1 MSDIVIIPT
10 NAHMG
15 LARKIVCYSREFHL
29 QEFDIF
35 NITESTF
42 ANNET
47 NIKFNESIRG
57 KSAYI
62 VSTGAGDVNTNFL
75 SSLFI
80 ARACKRSAAKSIT
93 MIYGAFPYARSD
105 KKDHRGTISASD
117 IASMIE
123 DAGVNR
129 VITFDLHSG
138 QIQGFFHKIPCDNI
152 YCIKEL
158 SKKLKEYNTK
168 DMVLCSPDAGGV
180 KRVEAWANIMKMD
193 YVIMHKKRDYSK
205 PNTIASTKLIGD
217 PDSIK
222 NKTLVLIDDMA
233 DTMGTMCATINE
245 LSQYDIKDCIVIVT
259 HGYFSGEALDRINM
273 NPMISK
279 VICTDTISQKENIL
293 KCPKIE
299 VVYLAPLISEII
311 KRIEVSP
318 TESISELFS

>member
-10 NAHMG
+10 NAHMDM
-15 LARKIVCYSREFHL
+15 AREIVCYSRKFHP

-35 NITESTF
+35 DITESTF

-57 KSAYI
+57 KNAYI
-62 VSTGAGDVNTNFL
+62 VSTGAGDINTNFL

-80 ARACKRSAAKSIT
+80 SRACKRSAAKSIT

-105 KKDHRGTISASD
+105 KKDHRGTIGASD

-158 SKKLKEYNTK
+158 SKKLKEYNTMN
-168 DMVLCSPDAGGV
+168 MVLCSPDAGGV

-245 LSQYDIKDCIVIVT
+245 LSQYNIKDCIVIVT
-259 HGYFSGEALDRINM
+259 HGYFSGEALERINM
-273 NPMISK
+273 NPLISK

-293 KCPKIE
+293 RCPKIE
-299 VVYLAPLISEII
+299 VVGLAPLISEII

>member
-10 NAHMG
+10 NAHMD
-15 LARKIVCYSREFHL
+15 LARDIVSYSREFHP

-105 KKDHRGTISASD
+105 KKDHRGTIGASD

-158 SKKLKEYNTK
+158 SKKLKEYNTEN
-168 DMVLCSPDAGGV
+168 MVLCSPDAGGV

-205 PNTIASTKLIGD
+205 PNTIASTKLIGE

-259 HGYFSGEALDRINM
+259 HGYFSGEALERINT
-273 NPMISK
+273 NHMISK

-293 KCPKIE
+293 RCPKIE
-299 VVYLAPLISEII
+299 VVGLAPLISEII